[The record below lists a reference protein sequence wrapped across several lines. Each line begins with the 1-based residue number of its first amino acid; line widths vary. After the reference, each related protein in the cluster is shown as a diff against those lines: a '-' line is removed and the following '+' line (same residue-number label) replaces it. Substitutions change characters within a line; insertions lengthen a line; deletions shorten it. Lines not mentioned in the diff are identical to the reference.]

1 MCNIPKNILQK
12 LPITCFILILSDIFI
27 TENAYHSFTKPLFHK
42 TYLTGS
48 MMANY
53 VTHLHTKMSKSSQM
67 SILLFE
73 MLQLY
78 NVSLQSAS
86 KPESKTDPL
95 AQFSNNFPSLH
106 F

>member
-1 MCNIPKNILQK
+1 MLK
-12 LPITCFILILSDIFI
+12 

-48 MMANY
+48 MIAKY

-86 KPESKTDPL
+86 KPESKQILLHSSQITFHRYIFLIRLTWMSLDHI
-95 AQFSNNFPSLH
+95 FGIIVLH

>member
-1 MCNIPKNILQK
+1 
-12 LPITCFILILSDIFI
+12 
-27 TENAYHSFTKPLFHK
+27 
-42 TYLTGS
+42 
-48 MMANY
+48 MANY

-106 F
+106 FLIRPTWMSLDHIFGTVSLYYIFSRLGLLTRAQLNQ